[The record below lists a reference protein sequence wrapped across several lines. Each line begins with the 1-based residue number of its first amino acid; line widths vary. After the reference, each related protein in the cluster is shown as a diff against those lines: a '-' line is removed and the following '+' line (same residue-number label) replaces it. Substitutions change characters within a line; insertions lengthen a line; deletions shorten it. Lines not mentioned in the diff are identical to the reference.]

1 MTNPQDDS
9 SSAPDTGAAETSA
22 PSIGQTGGLPGANAA
37 PGAGQ
42 ISEDE
47 MADTVSA
54 AGPAEGTAAH
64 EGGTGAG
71 SNG

>member
-1 MTNPQDDS
+1 MTNPQDES
-9 SSAPDTGAAETSA
+9 STPGTAPTL
-22 PSIGQTGGLPGANAA
+22 GQTGGLPGANAA

-47 MADTVSA
+47 MADTVSSV
-54 AGPAEGTAAH
+54 GPA
-64 EGGTGAG
+64 GGTPADEADTGTG